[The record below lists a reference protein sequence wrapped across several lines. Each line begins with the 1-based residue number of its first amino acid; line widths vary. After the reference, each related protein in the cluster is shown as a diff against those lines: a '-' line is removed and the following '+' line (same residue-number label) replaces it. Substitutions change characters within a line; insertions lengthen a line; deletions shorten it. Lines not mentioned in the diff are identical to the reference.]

1 MIDIYLLAKII
12 GATGTISGA
21 CYWLWKGLVKKTIT
35 FFTRTYG
42 QWNNMVQE
50 LTPNGGSSI
59 KDAIG
64 RIETRQM
71 IEVQVR
77 KALSND
83 SISGVWEASADGQLT
98 YANRTFQR
106 IVGRSLGDLE
116 GWGWVNS
123 VHPEDREKVLKEW
136 KLALEQEREAQLNFR
151 VLNEEPV
158 PVVSVSHPLR
168 DRAGNL
174 KGYIGQLVTCAQSD
188 DVFFSKGD

>member
-1 MIDIYLLAKII
+1 MDIFFVAKLI
-12 GATGTISGA
+12 GAVSAVAGA
-21 CYWLWKGLVKKTIT
+21 GSVMWLKAIRPAFIFVSSI
-35 FFTRTYG
+35 YS
-42 QWNNMVQE
+42 QWNKIVNE

-123 VHPEDREKVLKEW
+123 IHPEDREKVLKEW
-136 KLALEQEREAQLNFR
+136 KLALEQEREARLNFR

-158 PVVSVSHPLR
+158 SVVSVSHPLR